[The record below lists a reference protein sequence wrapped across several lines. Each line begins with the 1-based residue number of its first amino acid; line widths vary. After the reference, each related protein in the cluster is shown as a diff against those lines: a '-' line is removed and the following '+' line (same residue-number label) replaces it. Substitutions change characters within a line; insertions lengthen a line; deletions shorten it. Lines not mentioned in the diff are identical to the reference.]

1 MPIAFPLGQYR
12 SPVFVETGTY
22 LGDGVWLALKAGFR
36 KIYSIEISPE
46 YHAAACRRFAS
57 EIATKRVELMLG
69 DSLDLVGEVISRE
82 AREMTFWLDAHSM
95 PHNLSAENEGL
106 ESGAHCPLYEE
117 LDAIAAHPLK
127 SHTIMIDDVR
137 LMGNVSA
144 WGGHGV
150 DLQGIEKR
158 ILAINPAYRIIFEKG
173 FQKDDV
179 LVAYTRRS
187 HLRKWIEQGQLP
199 LRRVY
204 RKLRF

>member
-12 SPVFVETGTY
+12 SPVFCETGTY

-46 YHAAACRRFAS
+46 YHAAACRRFAP
-57 EIATKRVELMLG
+57 EIATNRVELLLG
-69 DSLDLVGEVISRE
+69 DSVELVGKVVRQE

-95 PHNLSAENEGL
+95 PHNLSAETEGR

-117 LDAIAAHPLK
+117 LKAIASHPLK

-137 LMGNVSA
+137 LLGNASA

-150 DLQGIEKR
+150 DLQGVEQR
-158 ILAINPAYRIIFEKG
+158 ILAINPSYRITFEKG

-187 HLRKWIEQGQLP
+187 RLRKWIEQGKHP
-199 LRRVY
+199 LRRLY
-204 RKLRF
+204 RKLRS